1 MEFTR
6 LKLETQDNVGILTL
20 NHPEA
25 LNAIS
30 VRMLR
35 ELDQA
40 LAVIENPE
48 TGLRCLLITGAGRGF
63 CAGVNLA
70 DPERDI
76 LGGKAEGPA
85 PTLDNA
91 WNPIF
96 MRLKELPMP
105 IVSAV
110 NGPCAGVGMSLAL
123 MGDLV
128 FAGRSAYFYQAFR
141 RIGLVPD
148 GGATYILPRRI
159 GLARAMELSI
169 LAERLP
175 AEKALAW
182 GLITRVYDDQDL
194 LPEALKVARD
204 LAAGPTVSLAL
215 MRRLY
220 WDSLDHSY
228 EEQLHLESNMQKR
241 ANQTHDFFEG
251 VQAFREKREPHFKGK

>member
-1 MEFTR
+1 MEYTR
-6 LKLETQDNVGILTL
+6 IKLDRQDNVGILTL

-40 LAVIENPE
+40 LTVIERPE
-48 TGLRCLLITGAGRGF
+48 TGLRCLLITGEGRGF

-70 DPERDI
+70 DPDRDI
-76 LGGKAEGPA
+76 LGTSGEESG
-85 PTLDNA
+85 PTLDSA

-105 IVSAV
+105 IVTAI

-128 FAGRSAYFYQAFR
+128 FAARSAYFYQAFR

-159 GLARAMELSI
+159 GLSRAMELSI

-175 AEKALAW
+175 AEKALQW
-182 GLITRVYDDQDL
+182 GLITRVYEDQQL
-194 LPEALKVARD
+194 MPESLRVAGD
-204 LAAGPTVSLAL
+204 LAEGPTLSLGL

-220 WDSLDHSY
+220 WDSLDHTY
-228 EEQLHLESNMQKR
+228 EEQLHLESIMQKK
-241 ANQTHDFFEG
+241 ANQSQDFIEG
-251 VQAFREKREPHFKGK
+251 VKAFREKREPKFTGK